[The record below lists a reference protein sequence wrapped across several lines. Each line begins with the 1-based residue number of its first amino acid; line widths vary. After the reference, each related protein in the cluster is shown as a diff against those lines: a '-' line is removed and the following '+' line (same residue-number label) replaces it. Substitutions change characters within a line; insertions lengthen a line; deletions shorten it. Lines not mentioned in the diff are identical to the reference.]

1 MTDGILVCD
10 DHPVVRMGLRE
21 LLVDND
27 LGPVAEAS
35 STAELFD
42 LVRRGRWDAVLLDVR
57 LPGVSGLEALH
68 QLKQERPQ
76 LPVLMLSVHPAEQYA
91 VRALRAG
98 ASGYLTKC
106 ACPAE
111 LLSAVRTVM
120 TGHKYVTSDVAEML
134 ALDLARPTDRPAH
147 ETLSDREY
155 QILCLLGTGQTVS
168 EIARALSLSVK
179 TVSTHRAHI
188 LLKLGLETTAQIIR
202 YALEHGIGDADCL
215 PTAAEPNGH
224 RTRTDGRIG
233 ATPTRESDT
242 RQ

>member
-1 MTDGILVCD
+1 MTASILICD

-21 LLVDND
+21 LLLDND
-27 LGPVAEAS
+27 LGPVAEAG
-35 STAELFD
+35 STSELLD

-57 LPGVSGLEALH
+57 LPDKNGLEALH

-106 ACPAE
+106 APPAE
-111 LLSAVRTVM
+111 LLAAVRAVI
-120 TGHKYVTSDVAEML
+120 TGHKYVTSDVAELL
-134 ALDLARPTDRPAH
+134 AMDLERPTDRPPH
-147 ETLSDREY
+147 EVLSDREY

-188 LLKLGLETTAQIIR
+188 LLKMGLENTAQLIR
-202 YALEHGIGDADCL
+202 YALEHGLDDGECR
-215 PTAAEPNGH
+215 PAAGEANGL

-233 ATPTRESDT
+233 ATPTRESDA